1 MNKTG
6 KIILWVLAI
15 AAAVALFVVNG
26 SRVSNKQRQRES
38 QELRSNMQYQQMQ
51 KNQEKKRL
59 ENDPKTQVRKWYNEY
74 MSMKDSRLARNNLRK
89 WIPLYREEL
98 QQKKSEALKK
108 NNNSEV
114 ESCNRELSW
123 LKEIESELNNH

>member
-26 SRVSNKQRQRES
+26 SRVSDKQRQRES

-51 KNQEKKRL
+51 KKQEKKRL

-108 NNNSEV
+108 TTTQKWKVVTEN
-114 ESCNRELSW
+114 CLG
-123 LKEIESELNNH
+123 